1 MFLSYHEIQPYIL
14 LVFSVYGLFV
24 FLSTLNLKF
33 ESRGCKKGLYL
44 TQLCCV
50 FFLIFDAIAYFCD
63 LYPALWPRWVVIL
76 SNFFVFCL
84 VNVQLYF
91 FNLFITYSF
100 METGRFKK
108 LPKELLLGFILPSVA
123 ITLII
128 ISQFTGIYYSFDADN
143 VYHRGPLFPL
153 SMVTPLLILCIQTFF
168 ILKHRKLLR
177 RRKIMSMVITIGFLV
192 TAGIL
197 QVFLP
202 GTSLIDLA
210 ALLGC
215 LNMFLLSIIDQ
226 NNMLIKSAHTDV
238 HSGLPNS
245 YGFIDSVNQI
255 VATKDITEYNAYY
268 IDIVRMGRLNTMY
281 GKTLGDEIILKYA
294 KFLKTKIHKDEVL
307 GRLGGDFF
315 VALIRRERT
324 EEFLKVLSSVPVVIK
339 DANNKQVTLHL
350 SSVCGIYEFV
360 SKKVNSGLYISPAAE
375 ALYYAKNVYKKPF
388 VVYNNELQTQIDEKR
403 ILEEAL
409 SHAIDNK
416 EFVTFYQPKVD
427 TALNQLCGAEALVR
441 WKHEGQLISP
451 IKFIPTLENNEKIC
465 ELDFW
470 VLNQVCLDLK
480 QWLEN
485 GITPLPVS
493 VNFSRRHLGNKNVV
507 DEILSVIEKNN
518 IPKNLIEVEITETI
532 DEYSVEILKEFV
544 EKLQARGIHVLIDDF
559 GTGSSSLNLIH
570 QIHFD
575 VLKIDKSLVDIENEL
590 GRALLTHAIE
600 LALFM
605 GMEIIAEGVETT
617 EQVDFLKN
625 ANCKKIQGYYFDK
638 PLEKSEYEKRLI
650 EKIYL

>member
-14 LVFSVYGLFV
+14 LVSSVYGLFV
-24 FLSTLNLKF
+24 FLSTLELKF

-44 TQLCCV
+44 TEICCF
-50 FFLIFDAIAYFCD
+50 FFLISDAVAYFCD
-63 LYPALWPRWVVIL
+63 LYPALWPRWIAVL

-84 VNVQLYF
+84 VNFQLFF

-108 LPKELLLGFILPSVA
+108 LPKELLAGFIIPSVA
-123 ITLII
+123 ITLVI
-128 ISQFTGIYYSFDADN
+128 ISQFTGIYYSFDAN
-143 VYHRGPLFPL
+143 NIYHRGSLFFVSAAIPF
-153 SMVTPLLILCIQTFF
+153 LILGIQTIF
-168 ILKHRKLLR
+168 ILKHKKLLR
-177 RRKIMSMVITIGFLV
+177 HRKILSMVLTIVFLII
-192 TAGIL
+192 AGIL
-197 QVFLP
+197 QLFLP

-215 LNMFLLSIIDQ
+215 LNMFLLSVVDQ
-226 NNMLIKSAHTDV
+226 NDMLIKSAHFDV
-238 HSGLPNS
+238 QTELPNT
-245 YGFIDSVNQI
+245 YGFIDSVNKI

-281 GKTLGDEIILKYA
+281 GKTLGDEIIVKYA
-294 KFLKTKIHKDEVL
+294 KFLKTKIHKDEIF

-324 EEFLKVLSSVPVVIK
+324 EEFLEYLSDVPVVIK
-339 DANNKQVTLHL
+339 DANNKQVNLHL

-360 SKKVNSGLYISPAAE
+360 TKKVNPGLYISPAAE
-375 ALYYAKNVYKKPF
+375 ALYYAKNVYKRPF
-388 VVYNNELQTQIDEKR
+388 VIYDKELKAKIDEKR
-403 ILEEAL
+403 VMEEAL
-409 SHAIDNK
+409 SHAIEGK
-416 EFVTFYQPKVD
+416 EFVVYYQPKVE
-427 TALNQLCGAEALVR
+427 TGSNQLCGSEALVR
-441 WKHEGQLISP
+441 WMHEGQLVSP
-451 IKFIPTLENNEKIC
+451 ARFIPILESNERIC
-465 ELDFW
+465 DLDFW

-480 QWLEN
+480 HWLEN
-485 GITPLPVS
+485 GINPLPVS
-493 VNFSRRHLGNKNVV
+493 VNFSRRHLGNKNIV
-507 DEILSVIEKNN
+507 DEIVSVIRKND
-518 IPKNLIEVEITETI
+518 IPKNLIEIEITETI
-532 DEYSVEILKEFV
+532 DEYSIEVLKEFV
-544 EKLQARGIHVLIDDF
+544 EKLQSEGIRVSIDDF

-600 LALFM
+600 LAQFM

-638 PLEKSEYEKRLI
+638 PLEKPEYEKRLI